1 MNKDY
6 IKYHG
11 TITNIRENV
20 DKNYIWFDI
29 CQKQTYKDTN
39 GTDRTNLSFFSAR
52 INKNTKINLKIKDEI
67 YVEGIP
73 KGYVDKNGF
82 RQNYIHVEN
91 LSKKEIQPTYNN
103 EYWNDKK
110 IEPNYVTKE
119 EQKDFER
126 KLKILR
132 GEINE

>member
-6 IKYHG
+6 IIYHG
-11 TITNIRENV
+11 TITNIRDNV

-29 CQKQTYKDTN
+29 CQNQIYKDSN

-67 YVEGIP
+67 YAEGIP

-110 IEPNYVTKE
+110 IEPNYVSKE
-119 EQKDFER
+119 VQKEFER

-132 GEINE
+132 GDINE

>member
-110 IEPNYVTKE
+110 IEPNYVSKE
-119 EQKDFER
+119 VQKEFER

-132 GEINE
+132 GDINE

>member
-52 INKNTKINLKIKDEI
+52 INKNTKTNLKIKDEI

-91 LSKKEIQPTYNN
+91 LSKKEIQPTYNK
-103 EYWNDKK
+103 EYWNNKK
-110 IEPNYVTKE
+110 IEPNYVSKE
-119 EQKDFER
+119 EQQKFER

>member
-1 MNKDY
+1 MNTDY

-11 TITNIRENV
+11 TITNIRDNV

-29 CQKQTYKDTN
+29 CQNQIYKDSN

-82 RQNYIHVEN
+82 RQNYIHVQKVSE
-91 LSKKEIQPTYNN
+91 KEIQPIYNN

-110 IEPNYVTKE
+110 IEPNYVSKE
-119 EQKDFER
+119 VQKEFER

-132 GEINE
+132 GDINE

>member
-1 MNKDY
+1 MNTDY

-11 TITNIRENV
+11 TITNIRNNV

-29 CQKQTYKDTN
+29 CQNQIYKDSN

-91 LSKKEIQPTYNN
+91 LSEKEIQPTYNN

-110 IEPNYVTKE
+110 IEPNYVSKE
-119 EQKDFER
+119 VQKKFER

-132 GEINE
+132 GDINE

>member
-39 GTDRTNLSFFSAR
+39 GADRTNLSFFSAR
-52 INKNTKINLKIKDEI
+52 INKNTKINIKIKDEI

-91 LSKKEIQPTYNN
+91 LSEKEIQPTYNN
-103 EYWNDKK
+103 EYWNNKK
-110 IEPNYVTKE
+110 IEPNYVSKE
-119 EQKDFER
+119 EQQEFER

-132 GEINE
+132 GDINE

>member
-1 MNKDY
+1 MNTDY

-11 TITNIRENV
+11 TITNIRDNV

-29 CQKQTYKDTN
+29 CQNQIYKDSN

-91 LSKKEIQPTYNN
+91 LSEKEIQPTYNN
-103 EYWNDKK
+103 DYWNNKK
-110 IEPNYVTKE
+110 IEPNYVSKE
-119 EQKDFER
+119 KQQKFER

-132 GEINE
+132 GDINE

>member
-1 MNKDY
+1 MNTDY

-52 INKNTKINLKIKDEI
+52 INKNTKPNLKLKEEI

-91 LSKKEIQPTYNN
+91 LSKKEKQPTYNN
-103 EYWNDKK
+103 EYWNNQK
-110 IEPNYVTKE
+110 IEPNYVSKE
-119 EQKDFER
+119 VQKEFER

-132 GEINE
+132 GDINE

>member
-52 INKNTKINLKIKDEI
+52 INKNTKINIKIKDEI

-91 LSKKEIQPTYNN
+91 LSEKEIQPTYNN
-103 EYWNDKK
+103 EYWNNKK
-110 IEPNYVTKE
+110 IEPNYVSKE
-119 EQKDFER
+119 EQQEFER

-132 GEINE
+132 GDINE

>member
-1 MNKDY
+1 MNTDY

-52 INKNTKINLKIKDEI
+52 INKNTKINIKIKDEI

-91 LSKKEIQPTYNN
+91 LSEKEIQPTYNN
-103 EYWNDKK
+103 EYWNNKK
-110 IEPNYVTKE
+110 IEPNYVSKE
-119 EQKDFER
+119 EQQEFER

-132 GEINE
+132 GDINE

>member
-1 MNKDY
+1 MNTDY

-52 INKNTKINLKIKDEI
+52 INKNTKINIKIKDEI

-73 KGYVDKNGF
+73 KGYVDKN
-82 RQNYIHVEN
+82 
-91 LSKKEIQPTYNN
+91 
-103 EYWNDKK
+103 
-110 IEPNYVTKE
+110 
-119 EQKDFER
+119 
-126 KLKILR
+126 
-132 GEINE
+132 